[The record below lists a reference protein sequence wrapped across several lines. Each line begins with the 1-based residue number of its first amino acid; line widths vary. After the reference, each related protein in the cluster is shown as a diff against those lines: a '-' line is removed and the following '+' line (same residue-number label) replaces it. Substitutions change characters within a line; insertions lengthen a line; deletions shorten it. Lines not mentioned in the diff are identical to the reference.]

1 MFASTGIGNVCCDRR
16 SLASPST
23 RGHFDAMLRKA
34 RNQGDGPMG
43 HTYIR
48 RIAALALCAAVAGGP
63 ASAQKAGGTLVQI
76 TQPEP
81 PNLAPYIST
90 SAPIGQV
97 TARVYDGLLEYGFD
111 LKPKRSLAESW
122 DVAPD
127 GKSVT
132 FKLRKDVTF
141 HDGKPFT
148 SADVQFTIMDVLK
161 KVHPRGI
168 NTFRDVT
175 AVETPDDHTAVFKL
189 ANAAPYMLSALS
201 GYESPM
207 LPKHIFSQGDIRT
220 HANANQP
227 IGTGPFK
234 FVEWRRGE
242 LVRLDKN
249 PDYWRKGL
257 PYLDRIVVRFIN
269 DEATR
274 TAALEKG
281 EAHVAGFGGV
291 PYNDAKKLATLP
303 SIEVTTK
310 GYEMI
315 SPVVELVTNT
325 KKAPFDNQKVRQAIA
340 YAIDRQFVIDNIW
353 FGFGKPATGPIS
365 SNFGPSGIYT
375 DNVTKYQVPDG
386 IERANKLLDEAG
398 LPRKDDGVRLEIV
411 HDITPYGPEWQRFG
425 EFVQQRLALI
435 GIKASLRYEDVA
447 TWLKRTYTDYDF
459 FLTSNFLYNLPD
471 PVLGVHRSVHGKLI
485 KQGTVFVNGAQWSDP
500 RSDEAMDKATI
511 EPDPKKRAEYYH
523 TMQKVAVEGSPVIW
537 VFELNF
543 PTVVNKRY
551 KNVITS
557 PLGLYTNFADV
568 WRE

>member
-1 MFASTGIGNVCCDRR
+1 MRSFNIGLMAG
-16 SLASPST
+16 LALSV
-23 RGHFDAMLRKA
+23 L
-34 RNQGDGPMG
+34 
-43 HTYIR
+43 
-48 RIAALALCAAVAGGP
+48 ALAGAPVT
-63 ASAQKAGGTLVQI
+63 AQKAGGTLVQI

-90 SAPIGQV
+90 SAPISQV
-97 TARVYDGLLEYGFD
+97 TAKVYDGLLEYDFD
-111 LKPKRSLAESW
+111 LKPKGALAESW
-122 DVAPD
+122 EVAPD
-127 GKSVT
+127 GKTVT
-132 FKLRKDVTF
+132 FKLRKDVKF
-141 HDGKPFT
+141 HDGKPFS

-175 AVETPDDHTAVFKL
+175 AVETPDDSTVVFKL
-189 ANAAPYMLSALS
+189 TNAAPYMLSALS
-201 GYESPM
+201 GYESPI

-257 PYLDRIVVRFIN
+257 PYLDRVVVRFIN

-274 TAALEKG
+274 TAAIEKG

-291 PYNDAKKLATLP
+291 PYNDAKKLGTLP

-315 SPVVELVTNT
+315 SPIVELVINT
-325 KKAPFDNQKVRQAIA
+325 KKAPFDNQKVRQAVA
-340 YAIDRQFVIDNIW
+340 YAIDRQFIIDNIW
-353 FGFGKPATGPIS
+353 FGYGRPATGPMS
-365 SNFGPSGIYT
+365 SNFAPSGLYT
-375 DNVTKYQVPDG
+375 ADVTKYQVPDG

-398 LPRKDDGVRLEIV
+398 FPKKDGGIRFEIV

-425 EFVQQRLALI
+425 EVVQQRMALV
-435 GIKASLRYEDVA
+435 GIKATLRYEDVA
-447 TWLKRTYTDYDF
+447 TWLKRVYTDYDYNIS
-459 FLTSNFLYNLPD
+459 SNFLYNLPD
-471 PVLGVHRSVHGKLI
+471 PVLGVHRAIHGKLI
-485 KQGTVFVNGAQWSDP
+485 KQGTVFVNGSQWSNP
-500 RSDEAMDKATI
+500 RSDELMDKATI
-511 EPDPKKRAEYYH
+511 EPDLKKRAEYYH
-523 TMQKVAVEGSPVIW
+523 EVQKIVVEASPIIW

-551 KNVITS
+551 HDVIIS
-557 PLGLYTNFADV
+557 PLGLYTNFATV

>member
-1 MFASTGIGNVCCDRR
+1 MGVLRWSV
-16 SLASPST
+16 LALS
-23 RGHFDAMLRKA
+23 GLL
-34 RNQGDGPMG
+34 
-43 HTYIR
+43 
-48 RIAALALCAAVAGGP
+48 ALAVGGTAAF
-63 ASAQKAGGTLVQI
+63 AQKPGGTLVQI

-90 SAPIGQV
+90 SAPISQV
-97 TARVYDGLLEYGFD
+97 TAKIYDGLLEYGFD
-111 LKPKRSLAESW
+111 LKPRPSLAESW
-122 DVAPD
+122 DIAPD
-127 GKSVT
+127 GKAVT
-132 FKLRKDVTF
+132 FKLRKDVKF

-148 SADVQFTIMDVLK
+148 SADVQFTIMEVLK

-175 AVETPDDHTAVFKL
+175 AVETPDPYTAVFKL

-207 LPKHIFSQGDIRT
+207 LPKHVFSQGDIRS

-249 PDYWRKGL
+249 PDYWRSGL

-291 PYNDAKKLATLP
+291 PYNDAKKLAQLP

-315 SPVVELVTNT
+315 SPVVELLINT
-325 KKAPFDNQKVRQAIA
+325 KKTPLDNQKVRQAIA
-340 YAIDRQFVIDNIW
+340 YAVDRQFVIDNIW
-353 FGFGKPATGPIS
+353 FGFGKPATGPMS
-365 SNFGPSGIYT
+365 SNFAPSGLYT
-375 DNVTKYQVPDG
+375 ADVTKYQVPDA
-386 IERANKLLDEAG
+386 IDRANKLLDEAG
-398 LPRKDDGVRLEIV
+398 LPRKEGGVRFEIV

-425 EFVQQRLALI
+425 EFVQQQLAKI
-435 GIKASLRYEDVA
+435 GIKATLRYEDVA
-447 TWLKRTYTDYDF
+447 TWLKRVYTDYDF
-459 FLTSNFLYNLPD
+459 FLSSNFLYNLPD
-471 PVLGVHRSVHGKLI
+471 PVLGVHRAIHGKLI
-485 KQGTVFVNGAQWSDP
+485 KQGTVFVNGSQWSNP
-500 RSDEAMDKATI
+500 RSDELMDKATV

-523 TMQKVAVEGSPVIW
+523 AVQKIVVDGSPIVW

-551 KNVITS
+551 KDVITS
-557 PLGLYTNFADV
+557 PLGIYTNFATA

>member
-1 MFASTGIGNVCCDRR
+1 MTA
-16 SLASPST
+16 
-23 RGHFDAMLRKA
+23 LRWVV
-34 RNQGDGPMG
+34 GVL
-43 HTYIR
+43 
-48 RIAALALCAAVAGGP
+48 AALLVLAMPAAP
-63 ASAQKAGGTLVQI
+63 AAAQKSGGTLVQI

-97 TARVYDGLLEYGFD
+97 TAKIYDGLLEYGFD
-111 LKPKRSLAESW
+111 LKPKPSLAESW
-122 DVAPD
+122 QVSPD
-127 GKSVT
+127 GKTVT
-132 FKLRKDVTF
+132 FKLRKDVKF

-175 AVETPDDHTAVFKL
+175 AVETPDPYTVIFKL
-189 ANAAPYMLSALS
+189 SAAAPYMLAALS

-207 LPKHIFSQGDIRT
+207 LPKHVFSQGDIRT
-220 HANANQP
+220 HANANKP

-257 PYLDRIVVRFIN
+257 PHLDRIVVRFIN

-281 EAHVAGFGGV
+281 EAHVAGFGAV
-291 PYNDAKKLATLP
+291 PYNDAKKLGQLP
-303 SIEVTTK
+303 SISITTK
-310 GYEMI
+310 CYEMI
-315 SPVVELVTNT
+315 SPVVELLINT
-325 KKAPFDNQKVRQAIA
+325 KRAPFDNVKVRQAVA
-340 YAIDRQFVIDNIW
+340 YAIDRKFIIDNIW

-365 SNFGPSGIYT
+365 SNFAPSGFYT
-375 DNVTKYQVPDG
+375 ADVRKYQVPDG

-398 LPRKDDGVRLEIV
+398 VPRKEGGVRFEIV
-411 HDITPYGPEWQRFG
+411 HDMTPYGPEWQRFG
-425 EFVQQRLALI
+425 EVVQQRLAKI
-435 GIKASLRYEDVA
+435 GIKATLRYEDVA
-447 TWLKRTYTDYDF
+447 TWLKRVYTDYDF
-459 FLTSNFLYNLPD
+459 FLTSNFLYNLSD
-471 PVLGVHRSVHGKLI
+471 PVIGVHRAIHGRNI
-485 KQGTVFVNGAQWSDP
+485 KKGTVFVNGSQWHDAKA
-500 RSDEAMDKATI
+500 DELMDKATV
-511 EPDPKKRAEYYH
+511 EPDPKKRGEYYH
-523 TMQKVAVEGSPVIW
+523 EVQKSAVEASPIVW

-543 PTVVNKRY
+543 PTIVNKKY
-551 KNVITS
+551 HDVIVS
-557 PLGLYTNFADV
+557 PLGIYTNFATA